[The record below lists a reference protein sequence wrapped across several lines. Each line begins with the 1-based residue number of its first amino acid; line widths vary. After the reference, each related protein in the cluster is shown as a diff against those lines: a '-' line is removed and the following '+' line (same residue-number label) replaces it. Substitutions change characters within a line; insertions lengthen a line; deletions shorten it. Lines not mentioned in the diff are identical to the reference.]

1 MNSVFV
7 IYGIIKVEGSVIS
20 RGRRPWLIT
29 LAETLITPDITDK
42 KLIQLLF
49 RIVHCSPLVLIEC
62 IW

>member
-7 IYGIIKVEGSVIS
+7 ICGIIKVEGSVIS

-42 KLIQLLF
+42 NLIQLLF
-49 RIVHCSPLVLIEC
+49 RNVHCSPLVLIEC
-62 IW
+62 FW

>member
-42 KLIQLLF
+42 KPSNYCLELY
-49 RIVHCSPLVLIEC
+49 IVHR
-62 IW
+62 

>member
-7 IYGIIKVEGSVIS
+7 IYGIIKVEASVIS

-49 RIVHCSPLVLIEC
+49 RIVHCSPLELIEC
-62 IW
+62 IS